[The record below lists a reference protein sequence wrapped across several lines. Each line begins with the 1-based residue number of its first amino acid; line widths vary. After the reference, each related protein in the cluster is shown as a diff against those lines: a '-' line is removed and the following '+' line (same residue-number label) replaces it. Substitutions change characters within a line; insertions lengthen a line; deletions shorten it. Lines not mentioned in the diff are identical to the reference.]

1 MKMSKAKKTN
11 EGGGRGL
18 LELCDAALECERKIK
33 LLKDEQSK
41 LEKEI
46 KIIAKGDKESRVP
59 TDGGG
64 YSLQYGCSDGSFVKV
79 TKYGDTLRAALA
91 SDSDELSV
99 ARELAGGAFDNLF
112 KTVVAYSLVP
122 DFRKE
127 AERLAPDNAGRLI
140 DTVSNVGKTTVTYQ
154 VAKKP
159 EAV

>member
-1 MKMSKAKKTN
+1 MATKKKTN
-11 EGGGRGL
+11 DGGGLSL
-18 LELCDAALECERKIK
+18 LELCNEALVCEREIK
-33 LLKDEQSK
+33 LLKDRQSK

-99 ARELAGGAFDNLF
+99 ARELRAVRSTICSRRSSPIRWCRTSARRPSGSHRTTRGG
-112 KTVVAYSLVP
+112 
-122 DFRKE
+122 
-127 AERLAPDNAGRLI
+127 
-140 DTVSNVGKTTVTYQ
+140 
-154 VAKKP
+154 
-159 EAV
+159 